1 MNVVPVVLEGD
12 LIRLEPLTMG
22 HLVAL
27 CDVGFDEDIWR
38 MGMNRIATKEDM
50 RKYISIAL
58 EDEQKKVSLPFATV
72 AKTTNNV
79 IGSTRFGNIDVS
91 NRKVEIGWTWIGK
104 QWQRTGVNTEAK
116 FLMLRHAFEVWNC
129 IRVEFKTDVLNER
142 SRNAIKRI
150 GAKEEGILRNHVITS
165 TGRFRDS
172 VYYSIL
178 DVEWENVRQHFT
190 KNLLRT

>member
-12 LIRLEPLTMG
+12 IVRLEPLTTG
-22 HLVAL
+22 HLDAL
-27 CDVGFDEDIWR
+27 CDIGFDEDIWR
-38 MGMNRIATKEDM
+38 MGMIGIATKEEM
-50 RKYISIAL
+50 RKYIAVAL
-58 EDEQKKVSLPFATV
+58 EDQQKKVSLPFATV
-72 AKTTNNV
+72 AKADNKV

-150 GAKEEGILRNHVITS
+150 GATEEGILRKHAITS